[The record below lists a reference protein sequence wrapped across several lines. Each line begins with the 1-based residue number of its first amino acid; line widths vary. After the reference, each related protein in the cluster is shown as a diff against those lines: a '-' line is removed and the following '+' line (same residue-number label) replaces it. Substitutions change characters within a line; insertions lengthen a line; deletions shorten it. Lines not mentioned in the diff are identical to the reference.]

1 MNREN
6 HAVVVVAN
14 KDIFTISKILLLLKI
29 YSITFSLVLI
39 CHVVIEPMCKEDNNT
54 NIRDSNNASNNKKLV
69 HNN

>member
-1 MNREN
+1 MNKEN
-6 HAVVVVAN
+6 HAVVEVAN

-54 NIRDSNNASNNKKLV
+54 NIRGSNNASNKKLV

>member
-6 HAVVVVAN
+6 HAVVEVAN

-54 NIRDSNNASNNKKLV
+54 NIRDSNNASNKKLV

>member
-1 MNREN
+1 MNKEN
-6 HAVVVVAN
+6 HAVVEVAN

-29 YSITFSLVLI
+29 YSITFSSVLI

-54 NIRDSNNASNNKKLV
+54 NIRDSNNASSKKLV